1 MVRESFVGFGMGM
14 AVPILKLVRAG
25 LGLVLV
31 LAMLLSGEARAA
43 QDDVALYKRAV
54 EKSFAAW
61 LEALWPDAEA
71 AGVSRKTFDANVKG
85 LKLNWSLPHLVLP
98 DPAGPDGPALPQ
110 ALAALAKPLHQPEF
124 DIPANYFNKNTLNV
138 LASTGRGK
146 MKQWA
151 PQLGAIQKQYGVP
164 ASIVV
169 AIWGRETGY
178 GKVDMPF
185 DALSAIA
192 TQGFMG
198 RRPDV
203 FRQEVIAALKI
214 LEENQATRSEMRSSW
229 AGAMGYT
236 QFLPSDFDKYAVDF
250 DGSGRRDIWNS
261 IPDALASTANSLR
274 SQGWDGKQSWGYEVT
289 LPDGFDC
296 TQQGPDKAHPI
307 AEWVKL
313 GVRRVKGGTFPE
325 AKLQDSAFLVLP
337 AGLKGPA
344 FLATNN
350 FSVLK
355 LYNNSD
361 VYAIFVGHVADM
373 IASGAPVAFTG
384 EWRPVERLPRDRI
397 QRFQEALVAKGHD
410 VGKVDGLAGFK
421 TRRTIG
427 LEEQGLGMKLT
438 CYPSAALVD
447 AVLKE
452 ARAQGAGAAAAESPK
467 E

>member
-1 MVRESFVGFGMGM
+1 MG
-14 AVPILKLVRAG
+14 AIRKLVSAG
-25 LGLVLV
+25 LCLV
-31 LAMLLSGEARAA
+31 LALAVSCRAGA
-43 QDDVALYKRAV
+43 ADEIASYKRAV

-61 LEALWPDAEA
+61 LQALWPDAEA
-71 AGVSRKTFDANVKG
+71 AGVSRETFDANVKG

-98 DPAGPDGPALPQ
+98 NPAGPDGPPLPK
-110 ALAALAKPLHQPEF
+110 ALAATAKPLHQPEF

-138 LASTGRGK
+138 LAGTGRGK
-146 MKQWA
+146 MGQWA
-151 PQLGAIQKQYGVP
+151 QQLGAMQKQYGVP

-169 AIWGRETGY
+169 AIWGRETGF

-203 FRQEVIAALKI
+203 FRQEAIAALKI
-214 LEENQATRSEMRSSW
+214 LEEKHATRAEMRSSW

-250 DGSGRRDIWNS
+250 DGDGRRDIWNS
-261 IPDALASTANSLR
+261 IPDALGSTGNSLQ
-274 SQGWDGKQSWGYEVT
+274 SQGWDGKQGWGYEVA

-296 TQQGPDKAHPI
+296 TEQGPDKARPI
-307 AEWVKL
+307 AEWMKL
-313 GVRRVKGGTFPE
+313 GVKRVKGRAFSE
-325 AKLQDSAFLVLP
+325 DKLQDSAFIVLP

-344 FLATNN
+344 FLATSN

-373 IASGAPVAFTG
+373 IASGAPVAFAG

-427 LEEQGLGMKLT
+427 LEEQRLGMKLT
-438 CYPSAALVD
+438 CYPSEALVD
-447 AVLKE
+447 AVLK
-452 ARAQGAGAAAAESPK
+452 GAGAAKAESPK

>member
-1 MVRESFVGFGMGM
+1 MTT
-14 AVPILKLVRAG
+14 PILKLVGAC
-25 LGLVLV
+25 LGLM
-31 LAMLLSGEARAA
+31 LALPALPWEAQAAEGE
-43 QDDVALYKRAV
+43 VAVYKRAV

-61 LEALWPDAEA
+61 LEALWPDVEA
-71 AGVSRKTFDANVKG
+71 SGVSRETFDANLKG
-85 LKLNWSLPHLVLP
+85 LKLDWSLPHLVLP
-98 DPAGPDGPALPQ
+98 NPAGSGGPPLPD
-110 ALAALAKPLHQPEF
+110 ALAAAAKPKHQPEF
-124 DIPANYFNKNTLNV
+124 DIPANYFNKNTLSV

-146 MKQWA
+146 MEQWA
-151 PQLGAIQKQYGVP
+151 QQLGAMQKRYGVP

-169 AIWGRETGY
+169 AIWGRETGF
-178 GKVDMPF
+178 GKADMPF

-214 LEENQATRSEMRSSW
+214 LQEGYATRAEMRSSW

-236 QFLPSDFDKYAVDF
+236 QFLPSDFEKYAVDF
-250 DGSGRRDIWNS
+250 DGDGRRDIWNS
-261 IPDALASTANSLR
+261 IPDALASTGNSLR
-274 SQGWDGKQSWGYEVT
+274 SQGWDGAQSWGYEVK
-289 LPDGFDC
+289 LPKGFDC
-296 TQQGPDKAHPI
+296 TEQGPDKARPI

-313 GVRRVKGGTFPE
+313 GVAPVKGRPFPDDKLANE
-325 AKLQDSAFLVLP
+325 AFIVLP

-373 IASGAPVAFTG
+373 IAAGVPVAFAG

-427 LEEQGLGMKLT
+427 LEERRLGMTLT
-438 CYPSAALVD
+438 CYPNQPVVD
-447 AVLKE
+447 AVLK
-452 ARAQGAGAAAAESPK
+452 GASAAAAE
-467 E
+467 

>member
-1 MVRESFVGFGMGM
+1 MAHGMPASKLGKIGLALM
-14 AVPILKLVRAG
+14 LALAALLPI
-25 LGLVLV
+25 
-31 LAMLLSGEARAA
+31 EARPAE
-43 QDDVALYKRAV
+43 DEVAVYKREV

-61 LEALWPDAEA
+61 LAALWPDAEA
-71 AGVSRKTFDANVKG
+71 AGVSRKIFEANVKG

-98 DPAGPDGPALPQ
+98 NPAAPDGPALPE
-110 ALAALAKPLHQPEF
+110 ALAAASKPKHQPEF
-124 DIPANYFNKNTLNV
+124 DIPANYFSKSTLNV
-138 LASTGRGK
+138 LATTGRGK
-146 MKQWA
+146 MGQWA
-151 PQLGAIQKQYGVP
+151 PQLEAMQNQYGVP

-169 AIWGRETGY
+169 AIWGRETGF
-178 GKVDMPF
+178 GKADMPF

-203 FRQEVIAALKI
+203 FRQELIVALRI
-214 LEENQATRSEMRSSW
+214 LEEGHATRAEMRSSW

-250 DGSGRRDIWNS
+250 DGDGRRDIWNS
-261 IPDALASTANSLR
+261 IPDALGSTGNSLH
-274 SQGWDGKQSWGYEVT
+274 SQGWDGKQAWGYEVT
-289 LPDGFDC
+289 LPKGFDC
-296 TQQGPDKAHPI
+296 TEQGPDKARPI
-307 AEWVKL
+307 SEWVKL
-313 GVRRVKGGTFPE
+313 GVARVKDRPFPE
-325 AKLQDSAFLVLP
+325 DKLADSAFLVLP

-373 IASGAPVAFTG
+373 IAANAPIAFSG
-384 EWRPVERLPRDRI
+384 EWLPVERLPRDRV
-397 QRFQEALVAKGHD
+397 QRFQEVLVAKGHD

-427 LEEQGLGMKLT
+427 LEEQKLGLPLT
-438 CYPSAALVD
+438 CYPNQAVVN

-452 ARAQGAGAAAAESPK
+452 ASAAQAQ
-467 E
+467 